1 MKNKDKYDL
10 RRLDIIDC
18 KRSSILDSHINS
30 IEIEYDG
37 RLVGR
42 ITYATVSGLKI
53 YGMAWGRRLWRTKK
67 IRLSIT

>member
-37 RLVGR
+37 KLVGR
-42 ITYATVSGLKI
+42 ITYATVSGLKKFMEWLEEED
-53 YGMAWGRRLWRTKK
+53 YEEQRK
-67 IRLSIT
+67 I

>member
-30 IEIEYDG
+30 IEIDYDG
-37 RLVGR
+37 RLVRR
-42 ITYATVSGLKI
+42 ITYATASGLK
-53 YGMAWGRRLWRTKK
+53 K
-67 IRLSIT
+67 IMEWLEEEYYEK

>member
-37 RLVGR
+37 RLVRR
-42 ITYATVSGLKI
+42 ITYATASGLKKFMEWLEEE
-53 YGMAWGRRLWRTKK
+53 YYEK
-67 IRLSIT
+67 

>member
-37 RLVGR
+37 RLVRR
-42 ITYATVSGLKI
+42 ITYATTSGLK
-53 YGMAWGRRLWRTKK
+53 K
-67 IRLSIT
+67 IMEWLEEEYYEKQRKI

>member
-37 RLVGR
+37 RLVRR
-42 ITYATVSGLKI
+42 ITYATESGLK
-53 YGMAWGRRLWRTKK
+53 K
-67 IRLSIT
+67 IMEWLEEEYYEK

>member
-37 RLVGR
+37 RLVRR
-42 ITYATVSGLKI
+42 ITYATTSGLK
-53 YGMAWGRRLWRTKK
+53 K
-67 IRLSIT
+67 IMEWLEEEYYEK

>member
-18 KRSSILDSHINS
+18 KRSPILDSYINF
-30 IEIEYDG
+30 IEIKYDG

-42 ITYATVSGLKI
+42 ITYETVSGLK
-53 YGMAWGRRLWRTKK
+53 K
-67 IRLSIT
+67 IMEWLEEEYYEE

>member
-42 ITYATVSGLKI
+42 ITYATVSGLKKFMEWLEEED
-53 YGMAWGRRLWRTKK
+53 YEEQRK
-67 IRLSIT
+67 

>member
-37 RLVGR
+37 RLVRR
-42 ITYATVSGLKI
+42 ITYATASGLK
-53 YGMAWGRRLWRTKK
+53 K
-67 IRLSIT
+67 IMEWLEEEYYEK

>member
-18 KRSSILDSHINS
+18 KRSSILDSYINF
-30 IEIEYDG
+30 IEIKYDG

-42 ITYATVSGLKI
+42 ITYETVSGLK
-53 YGMAWGRRLWRTKK
+53 K
-67 IRLSIT
+67 IMEWLEEEYYEK

>member
-18 KRSSILDSHINS
+18 KRSSILDSHTNS

-37 RLVGR
+37 RLVRR
-42 ITYATVSGLKI
+42 ITYATESGLK
-53 YGMAWGRRLWRTKK
+53 K
-67 IRLSIT
+67 IMEWLEEEYYEK

>member
-30 IEIEYDG
+30 IEIKYGG
-37 RLVGR
+37 RLIGR
-42 ITYATVSGLKI
+42 ITYATASGLKKFMEWLEEEDYEEQREI
-53 YGMAWGRRLWRTKK
+53 
-67 IRLSIT
+67 